1 MIGIFHKERI
11 GIEFHGALPTKQ
23 RFVFQ
28 RTRYYK
34 LKVEVNVIIT
44 NWHFQK
50 DIFMKKV
57 VILDFRKM
65 TKVQGNYYRRT
76 HHVNHSAYTTCL
88 ITHSICLTTLNKR
101 STRLLTLV
109 YLL

>member
-11 GIEFHGALPTKQ
+11 GVEFHGALPTKQ

-34 LKVEVNVIIT
+34 LKVQVNVIIT
-44 NWHFQK
+44 I
-50 DIFMKKV
+50 DIFKKKV

-65 TKVQGNYYRRT
+65 T
-76 HHVNHSAYTTCL
+76 
-88 ITHSICLTTLNKR
+88 
-101 STRLLTLV
+101 
-109 YLL
+109 

>member
-1 MIGIFHKERI
+1 MIGISHKERI
-11 GIEFHGALPTKQ
+11 GVEFHGALPTKQ

-50 DIFMKKV
+50 DIFKKKV

-65 TKVQGNYYRRT
+65 TKVQGNYCRT
-76 HHVNHSAYTTCL
+76 HHVNHSTHTTYL

>member
-11 GIEFHGALPTKQ
+11 GVEFHGALPTQQ

-34 LKVEVNVIIT
+34 LKVQVNVIIT
-44 NWHFQK
+44 I
-50 DIFMKKV
+50 DIFKKKV

-65 TKVQGNYYRRT
+65 T
-76 HHVNHSAYTTCL
+76 
-88 ITHSICLTTLNKR
+88 
-101 STRLLTLV
+101 
-109 YLL
+109 